1 MGTLDREK
9 PKTGVTLRTEQQDQG
24 HDPEHPRDDLRD
36 TRAFLTPGS
45 VVPPWYIGMCE
56 PRIVQAPRARFV
68 KARAIEI
75 IWSCIKLLSITRSSQ
90 VITAHRQ
97 VRCSTP

>member
-1 MGTLDREK
+1 MRVTTPSTPATISATLGPFLRRDR
-9 PKTGVTLRTEQQDQG
+9 
-24 HDPEHPRDDLRD
+24 
-36 TRAFLTPGS
+36 S
-45 VVPPWYIGMCE
+45 WPPWYIGMCE

-75 IWSCIKLLSITRSSQ
+75 IWSCIKLLFITRSSQ